1 MQRLFEQWGCRTL
14 IAHGLSD
21 VEKHL
26 KSIDRLPDIVVAD
39 YHLDGNDLGVTA
51 IAAVRAIL
59 PGIPA
64 LVVTANH
71 SAETAEA
78 ARAAQAM
85 LLQKP
90 VSPGRLR
97 ASVSHLLAKAGA
109 SHFQPFDVSPAPA
122 LCSAGFSP
130 CPGHRRRR
138 L

>member
-1 MQRLFEQWGCRTL
+1 MPSPSLSMLSDLAGVCVLIVENDPAVAKAMQRLFEQWGCRTL
-14 IAHGLSD
+14 VAYGLLD
-21 VEKHL
+21 VDKHL

-64 LVVTANH
+64 LVVTADH
-71 SAETAEA
+71 SPQTAEA
-78 ARAAQAM
+78 VRAIRAM

-97 ASVSHLLAKAGA
+97 ASVSHLLAKE
-109 SHFQPFDVSPAPA
+109 
-122 LCSAGFSP
+122 
-130 CPGHRRRR
+130 RR
-138 L
+138 